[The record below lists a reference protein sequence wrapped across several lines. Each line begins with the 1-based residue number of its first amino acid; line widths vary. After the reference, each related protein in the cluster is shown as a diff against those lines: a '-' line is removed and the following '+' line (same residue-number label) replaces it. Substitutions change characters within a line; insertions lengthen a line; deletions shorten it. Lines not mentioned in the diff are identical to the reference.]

1 MISLL
6 VPFVLNGPFSAPEQ
20 SSASYDCFNSLAFVI
35 YMHNHFYLPE
45 QTLQR
50 LTLFLMSFNS
60 QNLIA
65 MKMLFNFRW
74 APWSATSGT
83 CRTTWTRPWTGRTR
97 PWTVS
102 TPRPTAT
109 SPGSR
114 WLTTRPRSWW
124 SKLPATSGC
133 KLWYFVL
140 KPFCKSKEWVW
151 PTIQCITLQR

>member
-50 LTLFLMSFNS
+50 LTLFLVSFNS

-65 MKMLFNFRW
+65 MKMLFNFR
-74 APWSATSGT
+74 
-83 CRTTWTRPWTGRTR
+83 
-97 PWTVS
+97 
-102 TPRPTAT
+102 
-109 SPGSR
+109 
-114 WLTTRPRSWW
+114 
-124 SKLPATSGC
+124 
-133 KLWYFVL
+133 
-140 KPFCKSKEWVW
+140 
-151 PTIQCITLQR
+151 

>member
-65 MKMLFNFRW
+65 MKMLFNFR
-74 APWSATSGT
+74 
-83 CRTTWTRPWTGRTR
+83 
-97 PWTVS
+97 
-102 TPRPTAT
+102 
-109 SPGSR
+109 
-114 WLTTRPRSWW
+114 
-124 SKLPATSGC
+124 
-133 KLWYFVL
+133 
-140 KPFCKSKEWVW
+140 
-151 PTIQCITLQR
+151 